1 MNAKQ
6 HAKTPEATPGN
17 EAVALSRQQFVK
29 LTDRFGDK
37 RDVAAMAAMRSTRW
51 VELQMA
57 AGMPH
62 LKLGPR
68 RVRFD
73 LEEVREWLKEK
84 YHQQRRAVAA

>member
-1 MNAKQ
+1 MK
-6 HAKTPEATPGN
+6 PEATPGN
-17 EAVALSRQQFVK
+17 EPVPATCFADKRAVAALAG
-29 LTDRFGDK
+29 L
-37 RDVAAMAAMRSTRW
+37 RSTRW

-73 LEEVREWLKEK
+73 LEEVRQWLKEK

>member
-1 MNAKQ
+1 MK
-6 HAKTPEATPGN
+6 PEATPGEALAAN
-17 EAVALSRQQFVK
+17 CFADKKAVAALAGLK
-29 LTDRFGDK
+29 
-37 RDVAAMAAMRSTRW
+37 STRW

-73 LEEVREWLKEK
+73 LPEVRAWLTEK
-84 YHQQRRAVAA
+84 YHQQHIGRVQLAGAK